1 MWEHELTRLIKHFYP
16 GINFE
21 EILTVKHIIYLI
33 RDLGRR
39 AVPLWETMIELENDI
54 QTSCKT
60 IDDAR
65 LVVTH
70 LVNKRI
76 LDLVLDQV

>member
-1 MWEHELTRLIKHFYP
+1 
-16 GINFE
+16 
-21 EILTVKHIIYLI
+21 
-33 RDLGRR
+33 
-39 AVPLWETMIELENDI
+39 MIELENDI

-76 LDLVLDQV
+76 LDLVLIKFEYYDEDSVN

>member
-39 AVPLWETMIELENDI
+39 SISLGNND
-54 QTSCKT
+54 
-60 IDDAR
+60 
-65 LVVTH
+65 
-70 LVNKRI
+70 
-76 LDLVLDQV
+76 